1 MKITAVKSFPVHP
14 GWRKNLI
21 FVKIETDEGISGWG
35 EVYTQY
41 DRDPSMNAHVEK
53 IGEYLV
59 GRNPFDI
66 KYFSQWAYDDYAQRR
81 SSLEFYCAVSG
92 LEAAM
97 WDIVGKACGQ
107 PVYNLI
113 GGKCREKIRVYAN
126 GWSYKILSPDDFA
139 RAAEATVKQGYTA
152 LKFDPLPRPWRTFI
166 PREHEAHAE
175 KVVKAVRDAVGPD
188 VDLLIE
194 LHRRL
199 SVSHAVAVADRI
211 APYPPFLIEEPCQ
224 AENVEAIAE
233 VRQKTHIPV
242 MTGENIFGKAGFR
255 RVFDYRAADYLNA
268 DVANCGGILE
278 LREIAAMAEPYFI
291 GMSPHNYNSTSL
303 GLAAT
308 VHASA
313 GMPNFIITEYFLPFV
328 EFCDKLFPGGQQFKP
343 INGYIDLPTKPGLGL
358 EPDEKALL
366 EHAAKPFPLRS
377 LPYPC
382 DERM

>member
-1 MKITAVKSFPVHP
+1 
-14 GWRKNLI
+14 
-21 FVKIETDEGISGWG
+21 
-35 EVYTQY
+35 
-41 DRDPSMNAHVEK
+41 
-53 IGEYLV
+53 
-59 GRNPFDI
+59 
-66 KYFSQWAYDDYAQRR
+66 
-81 SSLEFYCAVSG
+81 
-92 LEAAM
+92 M

-211 APYPPFLIEEPCQ
+211 APYHPFLIEEPCQ

-382 DERM
+382 DERMEWWWATARCGGRPVSLRVPYAHLMKSLLRWEEHPKTVGTADSSAGNHCYPWKGVCQPYKQKGGVCGRFPKNQTTTEEEHACR

>member
-1 MKITAVKSFPVHP
+1 MKVTKVTTFPVFP

-21 FVKIETDEGISGWG
+21 FVKVETDEGITGWG

-41 DRDPSMNAHVEK
+41 DRDPAMRVHADLL
-53 IGEYLV
+53 GQYLV
-59 GRNPFDI
+59 GRDPFDI
-66 KYFSQWAYDDYAQRR
+66 KYFCQMAYDDYAQRR
-81 SSLEFYCAVSG
+81 SSLEFFCALSG
-92 LEAAM
+92 IEAAL
-97 WDIVGKACGQ
+97 WDIVGKACNQ
-107 PVYNLI
+107 PVYKLL

-126 GWSYKILSPDDFA
+126 GWSYKMLSPDDFA
-139 RAAEATVKQGYTA
+139 RAAENTVKMGFTA

-166 PREHEAHAE
+166 PREHEVHAE

-199 SVSHAVAVADRI
+199 SVAHTVAIADRI
-211 APYPPFLIEEPCQ
+211 APYNPFLIEEPCQ
-224 AENVEAIAE
+224 AENILAIAE
-233 VRQKTHIPV
+233 VRQKTHIPI

-255 RVFDYRAADYLNA
+255 RVFDHRAADYLNA

-303 GLAAT
+303 GLSAT

-328 EFCDKLFPGGQQFKP
+328 DFCDVIFPGGQQLKP
-343 INGYIDLPTKPGLGL
+343 VNGYIDLPTAPGLGL
-358 EPDEKALL
+358 VPDEAKLL
-366 EHAAKPFPLRS
+366 EHAGKPFPMRN
-377 LPYPC
+377 LPFPK